1 MHQEYD
7 DEMTGKRIRSV
18 KTFRI
23 QENERLIDPVETV
36 YEKNQEN

>member
-1 MHQEYD
+1 MHQEYN

-36 YEKNQEN
+36 YEKSQQN